1 MQTAI
6 EHACSVVECAATA
19 RAAMDM
25 SHYIPDWSSSMGDT
39 FAPLG
44 GEDDD
49 GLIELMWR
57 NGHVV
62 MQAQAPRKPPRPDDD
77 EAAAAQAQAWFQYPV
92 EERADLFSELFGEA
106 QAAVGG
112 ARGEAARQS
121 IRMMPPPPPPPR
133 PAQAPREEKACPG
146 DGGTATATDGAGSS
160 VLTVVSSLCGSN
172 GNHVQATA
180 PGDVARAR
188 DVLMVTSSSTTRSRS
203 CTTKSEQPGP
213 GPGAA
218 RRSGKRKHNDATDAE
233 DVGLECEPAQRT
245 TTAKR
250 RRAAQVHNLSE
261 RRRRDRINEK
271 MKALQ
276 ELIPHCNKADKAS
289 MLDEAIEYLKS
300 LQLQLQVVWMGGGI
314 AAAGVHQRTMVA
326 APGRPPHVAS
336 LPASAPDLYTRYLA
350 VDHLPPP
357 PLVPPPRTVELSK
370 PLNIDEFYLYIIYA
384 ENYGKPEIQI
394 RGMVTS

>member
-1 MQTAI
+1 LSLLLF
-6 EHACSVVECAATA
+6 ACS
-19 RAAMDM
+19 
-25 SHYIPDWSSSMGDT
+25 
-39 FAPLG
+39 

-49 GLIELMWR
+49 GLMWC

-62 MQAQAPRKPPRPDDD
+62 MQAQAPRKPPRPDDKAAAHDDD
-77 EAAAAQAQAWFQYPV
+77 EAAAAQAWFQYPV

-146 DGGTATATDGAGSS
+146 DGATATATETDGSGSS
-160 VLTVVSSLCGSN
+160 VLTIVSNLCGSN

-188 DVLMVTSSSTTRSRS
+188 NVLMVTSSSTTRSRS

-233 DVGLECEPAQRT
+233 VRTYISTWYIAPPVPARPLPGPARRLFAALRLRLRLRSMT
-245 TTAKR
+245 RRNTFTAANAGR
-250 RRAAQVHNLSE
+250 GAGVRAGAEDDDCQAAPRRASPQPL
-261 RRRRDRINEK
+261 
-271 MKALQ
+271 
-276 ELIPHCNKADKAS
+276 
-289 MLDEAIEYLKS
+289 
-300 LQLQLQVVWMGGGI
+300 G
-314 AAAGVHQRTMVA
+314 AG
-326 APGRPPHVAS
+326 
-336 LPASAPDLYTRYLA
+336 
-350 VDHLPPP
+350 
-357 PLVPPPRTVELSK
+357 
-370 PLNIDEFYLYIIYA
+370 N
-384 ENYGKPEIQI
+384 
-394 RGMVTS
+394 

>member
-1 MQTAI
+1 LSLLLF
-6 EHACSVVECAATA
+6 ACS
-19 RAAMDM
+19 
-25 SHYIPDWSSSMGDT
+25 
-39 FAPLG
+39 

-49 GLIELMWR
+49 GLMWC

-62 MQAQAPRKPPRPDDD
+62 MQAQAPRKPPRPDDKAAAHDDD
-77 EAAAAQAQAWFQYPV
+77 EAAAAQSWFQYPV

-146 DGGTATATDGAGSS
+146 DGATATATETDGSGSS
-160 VLTVVSSLCGSN
+160 VLTIVSNLCGSN

-188 DVLMVTSSSTTRSRS
+188 NVLMVTSSSTTRSRS

-233 DVGLECEPAQRT
+233 VRTYMVHCRIAPPVPARPLPGPPSFRSAASASTSPIDDTEGHVYGRECRT
-245 TTAKR
+245 WGWSASR
-250 RRAAQVHNLSE
+250 RR
-261 RRRRDRINEK
+261 
-271 MKALQ
+271 
-276 ELIPHCNKADKAS
+276 
-289 MLDEAIEYLKS
+289 
-300 LQLQLQVVWMGGGI
+300 G
-314 AAAGVHQRTMVA
+314 
-326 APGRPPHVAS
+326 
-336 LPASAPDLYTRYLA
+336 
-350 VDHLPPP
+350 
-357 PLVPPPRTVELSK
+357 
-370 PLNIDEFYLYIIYA
+370 
-384 ENYGKPEIQI
+384 
-394 RGMVTS
+394 

>member
-1 MQTAI
+1 MRCDSPSRHGHEPLHPRLEQQHGRHLRATGVGSGSHPDPI
-6 EHACSVVECAATA
+6 IPTKLRHSLSSRPWLMRRGRVLCTSRPLSLLLFACS
-19 RAAMDM
+19 
-25 SHYIPDWSSSMGDT
+25 
-39 FAPLG
+39 

-160 VLTVVSSLCGSN
+160 VLTIVSNLCGSN

-188 DVLMVTSSSTTRSRS
+188 NVLMVTSSSTTRSRS

-233 DVGLECEPAQRT
+233 VRTYMVHCRIAPPVPARPLPGPPSFRSAASASTSPIDDTEGHVYGRECRT
-245 TTAKR
+245 WGWSASR
-250 RRAAQVHNLSE
+250 RR
-261 RRRRDRINEK
+261 
-271 MKALQ
+271 
-276 ELIPHCNKADKAS
+276 
-289 MLDEAIEYLKS
+289 
-300 LQLQLQVVWMGGGI
+300 G
-314 AAAGVHQRTMVA
+314 
-326 APGRPPHVAS
+326 
-336 LPASAPDLYTRYLA
+336 
-350 VDHLPPP
+350 
-357 PLVPPPRTVELSK
+357 
-370 PLNIDEFYLYIIYA
+370 
-384 ENYGKPEIQI
+384 
-394 RGMVTS
+394 

>member
-1 MQTAI
+1 MRCDSPSRHGHEPLHPRLEQQHGRHLRATGVGSGSHPDPI
-6 EHACSVVECAATA
+6 IPTKLRHSLSSRPWLMRRGRVLCTSRPLSLLLFACS
-19 RAAMDM
+19 
-25 SHYIPDWSSSMGDT
+25 
-39 FAPLG
+39 

-233 DVGLECEPAQRT
+233 VRTYISTWYIAPPVPARPLPGPARRLFAALRLRLRLRSMT
-245 TTAKR
+245 RRNTFTAANAGR
-250 RRAAQVHNLSE
+250 GAGVRAGAEDDDCQAAPRRASPQPL
-261 RRRRDRINEK
+261 
-271 MKALQ
+271 
-276 ELIPHCNKADKAS
+276 
-289 MLDEAIEYLKS
+289 
-300 LQLQLQVVWMGGGI
+300 G
-314 AAAGVHQRTMVA
+314 AG
-326 APGRPPHVAS
+326 
-336 LPASAPDLYTRYLA
+336 
-350 VDHLPPP
+350 
-357 PLVPPPRTVELSK
+357 
-370 PLNIDEFYLYIIYA
+370 N
-384 ENYGKPEIQI
+384 
-394 RGMVTS
+394 